1 MNTKK
6 TVFSRIAKGM
16 PKKKVNL
23 SIVQDLITEFE
34 PLETSFSDAQYLA
47 YDWGDEIMDAFSD
60 WRVKYN
66 IDDFIVNGTAR
77 LLKEYADDYRSKL
90 EELEQKA
97 TDLGLEPI
105 DIFDDY
111 EEAKEMVNNAESTYD
126 DIIRKYREIIS
137 YVGIPDFS

>member
-1 MNTKK
+1 M
-6 TVFSRIAKGM
+6 AKGM

-34 PLETSFSDAQYLA
+34 PLEISFSDASYLA
-47 YDWGDEIMDAFSD
+47 YDWGDEIIDAFSD
-60 WRVKYN
+60 FRSKYN
-66 IDDFIVNGTAR
+66 IDNFIVNGTAR
-77 LLKEYADDYRSKL
+77 FLKEYADDYRSKL

-126 DIIRKYREIIS
+126 DMIRKYREIIS